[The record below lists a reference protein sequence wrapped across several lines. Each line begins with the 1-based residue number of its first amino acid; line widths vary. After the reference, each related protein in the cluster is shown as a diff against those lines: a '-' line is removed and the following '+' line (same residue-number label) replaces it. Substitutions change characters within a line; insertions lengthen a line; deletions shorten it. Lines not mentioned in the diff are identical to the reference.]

1 MNMHSLTTALAI
13 GSALSSIADSNEPVN
28 FDGLKSAVTGIDFDS
43 ITEDGCGEADATIV
57 SYLSFI
63 GVNDTVI
70 EDMVSGRNNVSE
82 DAVMFVAKAYN
93 DNYTEDDIE
102 SLAEEFADSNEV
114 ALDAIEEDN
123 LSPKRCKS
131 GYKRKMVIKH
141 NKPTWK
147 CVRLFGKV
155 RLSAKQ
161 KMALAKARRKSNTAQ
176 AKFARHRSV
185 KLGQRKGLY

>member
-1 MNMHSLTTALAI
+1 MNMHSLSTALTL
-13 GSALSSIADSNEPVN
+13 GSVLSSIADSEEAVN
-28 FDGLKSAVTGIDFDS
+28 FDGLKSAVTGIEFDS
-43 ITEDGCGEADATIV
+43 VVEDGCSEADATIV

-63 GVNDTVI
+63 GVDDTVI

-82 DAVMFVAKAYN
+82 DAVMFVAKAYR
-93 DNYTEDDIE
+93 DSYTEDDIE
-102 SLAEEFADSNEV
+102 SLAEEFAGQEEITLDS
-114 ALDAIEEDN
+114 IQEDGV
-123 LSPKRCKS
+123 SPVRCKS

-176 AKFARHRSV
+176 AKFARKRSV